1 MLFSDAP
8 YYFPKGIA
16 YIFNVECENHNGC
29 KRSLV
34 GVEIL
39 DETRVSL
46 SRKDERLIYIDIPR
60 RNASESR
67 NEILSTRSRDTKGNC
82 TSAGKMKG

>member
-39 DETRVSL
+39 DEMRVSL
-46 SRKDERLIYIDIPR
+46 SRKDERLIYILY
-60 RNASESR
+60 
-67 NEILSTRSRDTKGNC
+67 ILIYLEETRVSLG
-82 TSAGKMKG
+82 MK